1 MIITGIS
8 DEAGKDI
15 KTQIKAHQELGW
27 NALELRNHND
37 VNASTTLFT
46 EAMFND
52 VRRALDNAQMTVT
65 GFGSAIG
72 NWSRSIRGDFS
83 IDVEDLKVA
92 AKRMN
97 ILGTK
102 YIRTMTWIPDEDD
115 MAYTRK
121 EGIRRYK
128 ELAKIAEDTG
138 ILLAHE
144 NCTGWGGLSPE
155 NMLELKAEVD
165 SPNLVLLYDT
175 GNVVSHGDDPETFF
189 KGIRGNF
196 DYIHIKDA
204 KFGVGEEGHKFTYC
218 GEGDG
223 NLSEIL
229 RRVIKEDGY
238 DGVISIEPHVAAI
251 VHEGSGSS
259 KGEELMYKS
268 YLEYGRKLEAI
279 LANI

>member
-15 KTQIKAHQELGW
+15 KTQIKAHKELGW
-27 NALELRNHND
+27 NALELRLHNG
-37 VNASTTLFT
+37 VNASTTDFSDKDFD
-46 EAMFND
+46 E
-52 VRRALDNAQMTVT
+52 VRRTVEEAEMTVT
-65 GFGSAIG
+65 GFSSAIG

-83 IDVEDLKVA
+83 IDIEDLKVA

-97 ILGTK
+97 LLETK
-102 YIRTMTWIPDEDD
+102 YIRTMTWIPDESD
-115 MAYTRK
+115 MVFTRK

-128 ELAKIAEDTG
+128 ELSKIAEDTG

-144 NCTGWGGLSPE
+144 NCTGWGGFTPQ

-175 GNVVSHGDDPETFF
+175 GNVVSHGDDPEEFF
-189 KGIRGNF
+189 KGIRGHF

-204 KFGVGEEGHKFTYC
+204 KFNIGDEGHTFTYC

-223 NLSEIL
+223 NVAEIL

-251 VHEGSGSS
+251 VHEGSNSS
-259 KGEELMYKS
+259 KGDEMMYNS
-268 YLEYGRKLEAI
+268 YLEYGRKLEKI
-279 LANI
+279 ISSL

>member
-15 KTQIKAHQELGW
+15 KTQIKAHKELGW
-27 NALELRNHND
+27 SALELRLHNG
-37 VNASTTLFT
+37 VNASTTDFT
-46 EAMFND
+46 EEQFNE
-52 VRRALDNAQMTVT
+52 VRRALDDAEMTVT

-72 NWSRSIRGDFS
+72 NWSRNIRGDFS
-83 IDVEDLKVA
+83 IDVEDLKIA

-102 YIRTMTWIPDEDD
+102 YIRTMTWVPDKEDI
-115 MAYTRK
+115 AFSRN

-128 ELAKIAEDTG
+128 ELVKIAEDAG

-144 NCTGWGGLSPE
+144 NCEGWGGFSPK
-155 NMLELKAEVD
+155 NMVELKTEVN

-175 GNVVSHGDDPETFF
+175 GNVVSHGDDPEEFF
-189 KGIRGNF
+189 KGIRGHF

-204 KFGVGEEGHKFTYC
+204 KFGVGDEGHTFTYC

-223 NLSEIL
+223 NLPEIL

-251 VHEGSGSS
+251 VHEGSKTAKSD
-259 KGEELMYKS
+259 EMMYKS
-268 YLEYGRKLEAI
+268 YLEYGHKLEAI

>member
-15 KTQIKAHQELGW
+15 RTQVRAHKELGW
-27 NALELRNHND
+27 SALELRLHNG
-37 VNASTTLFT
+37 VNASTTNFT
-46 EAMFND
+46 DEAFD
-52 VRRALDNAQMTVT
+52 EVRRALDEAGMTVS
-65 GFGSAIG
+65 GFSSAIG

-83 IDVEDLKVA
+83 IDVNDLKVA

-102 YIRTMTWIPDEDD
+102 YIRTMTWVPDRDD
-115 MAYTRK
+115 LVFTRK
-121 EGIRRYK
+121 EAIRRYK
-128 ELAKIAEDTG
+128 ELVKIAEDEG

-144 NCTGWGGLSPE
+144 NCEGWGGFSPE
-155 NMLELKAEVD
+155 NMLELKAEVN

-189 KGIRGNF
+189 KGIRGHF

-204 KFGVGEEGHKFTYC
+204 AFGKDGGESTFTYC

-223 NLSEIL
+223 RIREIL

-251 VHEGSGSS
+251 VHKGSPSANS
-259 KGEELMYKS
+259 DELMYSS
-268 YLEYGRKLEAI
+268 YLEYGRKLEKI
-279 LANI
+279 LESL

>member
-15 KTQIKAHQELGW
+15 KTQIKAHKELGW
-27 NALELRNHND
+27 SALELRLHNG
-37 VNASTTLFT
+37 VNASTTDFT
-46 EAMFND
+46 DKDFDD
-52 VRRALDNAQMTVT
+52 VRRELDKAEMTVT

-83 IDVEDLKVA
+83 VDVEDLKIA

-115 MAYTRK
+115 MAFTRN

-144 NCTGWGGLSPE
+144 NCTGWGGLSPK

-175 GNVVSHGDDPETFF
+175 GNVVSHGDDPEEFF
-189 KGIRGNF
+189 AGIRGHF

-204 KFGVGEEGHKFTYC
+204 KFGVGDEGHTFTYC

-223 NLSEIL
+223 NLPEIL

-251 VHEGSGSS
+251 VHEGSDSS
-259 KGEELMYKS
+259 KGDDLMYAS
-268 YLEYGRKLEAI
+268 YLEYGRKLEKI
-279 LANI
+279 ISSI

>member
-15 KTQIKAHQELGW
+15 KTQIKAHKALGW
-27 NALELRNHND
+27 STLELRLHNG
-37 VNASTTLFT
+37 VNVSTTDFSDKDFDEVRKAIE
-46 EAMFND
+46 EAE
-52 VRRALDNAQMTVT
+52 MTVT

-83 IDVEDLKVA
+83 IDVEDLKIA

-97 ILGTK
+97 IMGTK
-102 YIRTMTWIPDEDD
+102 YIRTMTWVPDEDD
-115 MAYTRK
+115 LVYSK
-121 EGIRRYK
+121 NEGIRRYK
-128 ELAKIAEDTG
+128 ELAKIAEDAG

-144 NCTGWGGLSPE
+144 NCTGWGGFTPQ

-175 GNVVSHGDDPETFF
+175 GNVVSHGDDPEEFF
-189 KGIRGNF
+189 RGIRGHF

-204 KFGVGEEGHKFTYC
+204 KFNAGGDGHTFTYC
-218 GEGDG
+218 GEGDA
-223 NLSEIL
+223 NVAEIL

-238 DGVISIEPHVAAI
+238 DGFISIEPHVAAI
-251 VHEGSGSS
+251 VHEGSDSS
-259 KGEELMYKS
+259 KSDEMMYNS
-268 YLEYGRKLEAI
+268 YLEYGRKLEKIISA
-279 LANI
+279 L